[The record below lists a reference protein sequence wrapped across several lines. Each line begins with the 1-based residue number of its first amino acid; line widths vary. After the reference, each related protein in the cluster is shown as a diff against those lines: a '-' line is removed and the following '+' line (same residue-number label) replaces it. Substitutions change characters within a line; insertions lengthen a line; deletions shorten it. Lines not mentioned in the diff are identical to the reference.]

1 LHGEKQVSE
10 RAVTLRDVR
19 EEDLPI
25 FCEQQMDPIGIQMAA
40 FTPDLPNDTAAYM
53 ARLRKLVAD
62 ESVTQKA
69 ILFDGQVIG
78 SIASFGT
85 PEEREVTYWL
95 GRQYWGKGL
104 ASWALAQFIE
114 LCGRPL
120 YARAAKDNLGSI
132 RVLEKCGFIRIG
144 EETSF
149 ANARRREIEE
159 VIYRLM

>member
-1 LHGEKQVSE
+1 MEKSKVSE

-25 FCEQQMDPIGIQMAA
+25 FCKQQTDPTGIQMAA

-53 ARLRKLVAD
+53 ARLRKHLAD
-62 ESVTQKA
+62 ESVMQKA
-69 ILFDGQVIG
+69 ILFDGQVTG
-78 SIASFGT
+78 SIASFGP

-104 ASWALAQFIE
+104 ASRALAQFIE

-149 ANARRREIEE
+149 ANARGREIEE
-159 VIYRLM
+159 VIYRLA